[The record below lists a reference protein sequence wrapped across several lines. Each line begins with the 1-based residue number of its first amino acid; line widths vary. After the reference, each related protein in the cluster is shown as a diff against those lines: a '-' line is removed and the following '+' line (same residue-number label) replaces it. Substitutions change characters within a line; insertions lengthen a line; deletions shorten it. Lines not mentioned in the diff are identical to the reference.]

1 MQDMQCEALPISAG
15 NSLVALYS
23 VQYSRLAQLV
33 KSCGEWVSACD
44 EDYFEKQELN
54 SIIKEFESFYQKSFT
69 GKRSANV
76 VLDAAQFHRQ
86 RVANLAKRF
95 PVFQVWQLFSV
106 FQLIP

>member
-1 MQDMQCEALPISAG
+1 MQDLQCEALPISAG

-69 GKRSANV
+69 SKRSTV
-76 VLDAAQFHRQ
+76 VLDTAQFHRQ
-86 RVANLAKRF
+86 RVAILAKRF
-95 PVFQVWQLFSV
+95 PVFQVWQFFSV
-106 FQLIP
+106 FRLFS